1 MPSIGRIKNVM
12 NEPDITANKANK
24 KKTSSTSRIKNQV
37 LEEAALS
44 MGRIRCIYF
53 IGIGGSGMSG
63 IAEVLLNMG
72 YEVSGSDLQANKV
85 TEHLNAAGATI
96 FQGHYAEQVENAH
109 VIVTST
115 AVSSD
120 NPEVLRARELR
131 IPVIPRAEM
140 LAELMRFRY
149 GIAIAGTH
157 GKTTTTSLVASV
169 LAQAGLDPT
178 FVIGGKL
185 NSAGT
190 NAQLGASKYLVA
202 EADESDASFLHL
214 QPMIS
219 VVTNIEA
226 DHMDTYGGD
235 FENLKSTF
243 NEFLHQL
250 PFYGLAVLCIDDD
263 VVADLVD
270 EISKP
275 VRTYGLNNKK
285 ADIFAYDIHQ
295 TLNKTSF
302 KVSCRNSSCHYQD
315 PIDITLNLPGLH
327 NVQNALAAIAVAHEL
342 GIEKDKIAS
351 ALEQF
356 EGIGRRF
363 QMYGELTING
373 CKAQL
378 IDDYG
383 HHPTEVEAT
392 IKAIRNG
399 WPGKRLVVLFQPH
412 RYSRTRDLFE
422 DFVHALSQVDQL
434 ILLEVYS
441 AGEDVING
449 ANSRALSRSIR
460 NRGKVDP
467 IFVEQHDEINDILI
481 ETIKEGDILLTLGA
495 GNVGAIGAAID
506 EKFKTVKLN

>member
-1 MPSIGRIKNVM
+1 MILMMNEIRNKNVTKQEII
-12 NEPDITANKANK
+12 NEN
-24 KKTSSTSRIKNQV
+24 V
-37 LEEAALS
+37 ELS
-44 MGRIRCIYF
+44 MGRIKHIYF
-53 IGIGGSGMSG
+53 IGIGGAGMSG

-72 YEVSGSDLQANKV
+72 YQVSGSDLQRSKV
-85 TEHLNAAGATI
+85 TERLESAGASV
-96 FQGHYAEQVENAH
+96 FKGHHAHQIDDAH
-109 VIVTST
+109 VVVTST
-115 AVSSD
+115 AVNIE
-120 NPEVLRARELR
+120 NPEVQRAKELR
-131 IPVIPRAEM
+131 IPIIPRAEM

-169 LAQAGLDPT
+169 LAEGGMDPT

-190 NAQLGASKYLVA
+190 NAKLGASKYLVA

-235 FENLKSTF
+235 FEQLKSTF

-250 PFYGLAVLCIDDD
+250 PFYGLAVLCIDDEN
-263 VVADLVD
+263 VAELVD

-275 VRTYGLNNKK
+275 VKNYGINNSK
-285 ADIFAYDIHQ
+285 ADVQAFDVQ
-295 TLNKTSF
+295 QNLNQTSF
-302 KVSCRNSSCHYQD
+302 KVSCKDDEGQHKDWLN
-315 PIDITLNLPGLH
+315 ITLNMPGLH
-327 NVQNALAAIAVAHEL
+327 NVQNALAAVVIAIEL

-351 ALEQF
+351 ALEKF

-363 QMYGELTING
+363 QMYGELDFNG
-373 CKAQL
+373 HKAML
-378 IDDYG
+378 VDDYG
-383 HHPTEVEAT
+383 HHPSEVEAT
-392 IKAIRNG
+392 IKAIKSG
-399 WPGKRLVVLFQPH
+399 WPEKRLVVLFQPH

-434 ILLEVYS
+434 LLLEVYS
-441 AGEDVING
+441 AGEAIIAG
-449 ANSRALSRSIR
+449 ADSRALSRSIR

-467 IFVEQHDEINDILI
+467 IFIEQYEEINEVLN
-481 ETIKEGDILLTLGA
+481 ETIKDGDILLTLGA
-495 GNVGAIGAAID
+495 GNVGVIGADIYD
-506 EKFKTVKLN
+506 FFKADK

>member
-1 MPSIGRIKNVM
+1 MGRIKH
-12 NEPDITANKANK
+12 
-24 KKTSSTSRIKNQV
+24 
-37 LEEAALS
+37 
-44 MGRIRCIYF
+44 IYF
-53 IGIGGSGMSG
+53 IGIGGAGMSG

-72 YEVSGSDLQANKV
+72 YQVSGSDLQRSKV
-85 TEHLNAAGATI
+85 TERLESAGASV
-96 FQGHYAEQVENAH
+96 FKGHHAHQIDDAH
-109 VIVTST
+109 VVVTST
-115 AVSSD
+115 AVNIE
-120 NPEVLRARELR
+120 NPEVQRAKELR
-131 IPVIPRAEM
+131 IPIIPRAEM

-169 LAQAGLDPT
+169 LAEGGMDPT

-190 NAQLGASKYLVA
+190 NAKLGASKYLVA

-235 FENLKSTF
+235 FEQLKSTF

-250 PFYGLAVLCIDDD
+250 PFYGLAVLCIDDEN
-263 VVADLVD
+263 VAELVD

-275 VRTYGLNNKK
+275 VKNYGINNSK
-285 ADIFAYDIHQ
+285 ADVQAFDVQ
-295 TLNKTSF
+295 QNLNQTSF
-302 KVSCRNSSCHYQD
+302 KVSCKDDEGQHKDWLN
-315 PIDITLNLPGLH
+315 ITLNMPGLH
-327 NVQNALAAIAVAHEL
+327 NVQNALAAVVIAIEL

-351 ALEQF
+351 ALEKF

-363 QMYGELTING
+363 QMYGELDFNG
-373 CKAQL
+373 HKAML
-378 IDDYG
+378 VDDYG
-383 HHPTEVEAT
+383 HHPSEVEAT
-392 IKAIRNG
+392 IKAIKSG
-399 WPGKRLVVLFQPH
+399 WPEKRLVVLFQPH

-434 ILLEVYS
+434 LLLEVYS
-441 AGEDVING
+441 AGEAIIAG
-449 ANSRALSRSIR
+449 ADSRALSRSIR

-467 IFVEQHDEINDILI
+467 IFIEQYEEINEVLN
-481 ETIKEGDILLTLGA
+481 ETIKDGDILLTLGA
-495 GNVGAIGAAID
+495 GNVGVIGADIYD
-506 EKFKTVKLN
+506 FFKADK

>member
-1 MPSIGRIKNVM
+1 MSILKQN
-12 NEPDITANKANK
+12 NE
-24 KKTSSTSRIKNQV
+24 
-37 LEEAALS
+37 LS
-44 MGRIRCIYF
+44 MGRIKHIYF
-53 IGIGGSGMSG
+53 IGIGGAGMSG
-63 IAEVLLNMG
+63 IAEVLLTMG
-72 YEVSGSDLQANKV
+72 YEVSGSDLQSSKV
-85 TEHLNAAGATI
+85 TERLINAGAKI
-96 FQGHYAEQVENAH
+96 FQGHNAQQIDTAH
-109 VIVTST
+109 VVVTST
-115 AVSSD
+115 AVSID
-120 NPEVLRARELR
+120 NPEVQRAKELR
-131 IPVIPRAEM
+131 IPIIPRAEM

-169 LAQAGLDPT
+169 LAEGGMDPT

-190 NAQLGASKYLVA
+190 NARLGASKYLVA

-235 FENLKSTF
+235 FEKLKSTF

-250 PFYGLAVLCIDDD
+250 PFYGLAVLCIDDKI
-263 VVADLVD
+263 VSEMADT
-270 EISKP
+270 ITKP
-275 VRTYGLNNKK
+275 VTTYALNNAN
-285 ADIFAYDIHQ
+285 ADVQAIDIQQ

-302 KVSCRNSSCHYQD
+302 TVSRKDADGNHNNWLD
-315 PIDITLNLPGLH
+315 VTLNLPGLH
-327 NVQNALAAIAVAHEL
+327 NVQNALAAIVIAIEL
-342 GIEKDKIAS
+342 GVEKDKIAR
-351 ALEQF
+351 ALIKF

-363 QMYGELTING
+363 QMYGELNIEG
-373 CKAQL
+373 QKALL

-392 IKAIRNG
+392 INAIRSG
-399 WPGKRLVVLFQPH
+399 WPENRLVVLFQPH

-422 DFVHALSQVDQL
+422 DFVYALSHVDQL
-434 ILLEVYS
+434 LLLEVYS
-441 AGEDVING
+441 AGEDVIVG
-449 ANSRALSRSIR
+449 ADSRALSRSIR

-467 IFVEQHDEINDILI
+467 IFIEQHEQINEVLK

-495 GNVGAIGAAID
+495 GNVGVIGADIYDQFRAD
-506 EKFKTVKLN
+506 QFKSD

>member
-1 MPSIGRIKNVM
+1 MTEYY
-12 NEPDITANKANK
+12 NEQATINNHPELT
-24 KKTSSTSRIKNQV
+24 
-37 LEEAALS
+37 
-44 MGRIRCIYF
+44 MGRIRHIYF
-53 IGIGGSGMSG
+53 IGIGGAGMSG
-63 IAEVLLNMG
+63 IAEVMLNMG
-72 YEVSGSDLQANKV
+72 YQVSGSDLHLSKV
-85 TEHLNAAGATI
+85 TERLSKAGATVY
-96 FQGHYAEQVENAH
+96 QGHNAHQVEQAQ

-115 AVSSD
+115 AVSQD

-131 IPVIPRAEM
+131 IPIIPRAEM
-140 LAELMRFRY
+140 LAELMRFQF

-169 LAQAGLDPT
+169 LAEGGLDPT

-190 NAQLGASKYLVA
+190 NAKLGASKYLVA

-235 FENLKSTF
+235 FEQLKSTF
-243 NEFLHQL
+243 KEFLHQL

-263 VVADLVD
+263 VVAELVQD
-270 EISKP
+270 ISKP
-275 VRTYGLNNKK
+275 VKTYALENKE
-285 ADIFAYDIHQ
+285 ADVRAFDIEQ
-295 TLNKTSF
+295 KFNQTSF
-302 KVSCRNSSCHYQD
+302 KVSCKNAEGEHEQWLQ
-315 PIDITLNLPGLH
+315 ITLNMPGLH
-327 NVQNALAAIAVAHEL
+327 NVQNALAAITIADEL
-342 GIEKDKIAS
+342 GVEKHKIAQ
-351 ALEQF
+351 ALEKF

-363 QMYGELTING
+363 QMYGELDINNN
-373 CKAQL
+373 KAML

-383 HHPTEVEAT
+383 HHPTEVSAT
-392 IKAIRNG
+392 IKAIRKG
-399 WPGKRLVVLFQPH
+399 WPQKRLVVLFQPH

-441 AGEDVING
+441 AGEDIITG
-449 ANSRALSRSIR
+449 ADSRALSRSIR

-467 IFVEQHDEINDILI
+467 IFVEDHDEINNVLS

-495 GNVGAIGAAID
+495 GNVGAIGAGIYQH
-506 EKFKTVKLN
+506 FKSR

>member
-1 MPSIGRIKNVM
+1 MTEYY
-12 NEPDITANKANK
+12 NEQATINNHPELT
-24 KKTSSTSRIKNQV
+24 
-37 LEEAALS
+37 
-44 MGRIRCIYF
+44 MGRIRHIYF
-53 IGIGGSGMSG
+53 IGIGGAGMSG
-63 IAEVLLNMG
+63 IAEVMLNMG
-72 YEVSGSDLQANKV
+72 YQVSGSDLHLSKV
-85 TEHLNAAGATI
+85 TERLSKAGATVY
-96 FQGHYAEQVENAH
+96 QGHNAHQVEQAQ

-115 AVSSD
+115 AVSQD

-131 IPVIPRAEM
+131 IPIIPRAEM
-140 LAELMRFRY
+140 LAELMRFQF

-169 LAQAGLDPT
+169 LAEGGLDPT

-190 NAQLGASKYLVA
+190 NAKLGASKYLVA

-235 FENLKSTF
+235 FEQLKSTF
-243 NEFLHQL
+243 KEFLHQL

-263 VVADLVD
+263 VVAELVQD
-270 EISKP
+270 ISKP
-275 VRTYGLNNKK
+275 VKTYALENKE
-285 ADIFAYDIHQ
+285 ADVRAFDIEQ
-295 TLNKTSF
+295 KFNQTSF
-302 KVSCRNSSCHYQD
+302 KVSCKNAEGEHEQWLQ
-315 PIDITLNLPGLH
+315 ITLNMPGLH
-327 NVQNALAAIAVAHEL
+327 NVQNALAAITIADEL
-342 GIEKDKIAS
+342 GVEKHKIAQ
-351 ALEQF
+351 ALEKF

-363 QMYGELTING
+363 QMYGELDINNN
-373 CKAQL
+373 KAML

-383 HHPTEVEAT
+383 HHPTEVSAT
-392 IKAIRNG
+392 IKAIRKG
-399 WPGKRLVVLFQPH
+399 WPQKRLVVLFQPH

-441 AGEDVING
+441 AGEDIITG
-449 ANSRALSRSIR
+449 ADSRALSRSIR

-467 IFVEQHDEINDILI
+467 IFVEDHDEINNVLS

-495 GNVGAIGAAID
+495 GNVGAIGAGIYQR
-506 EKFKTVKLN
+506 FKSR